1 MTETTKKKTTYIVH
15 LLRTVDQTVRIDAGN
30 VEEAYD
36 LANKMVEDGKIEWSL
51 ENLTD
56 DVEVEV
62 SGQLNENGIEV
73 FR

>member
-15 LLRTVDQTVRIDAGN
+15 LLRTVAQTVKIDAGN
-30 VEEAYD
+30 EEEAYD